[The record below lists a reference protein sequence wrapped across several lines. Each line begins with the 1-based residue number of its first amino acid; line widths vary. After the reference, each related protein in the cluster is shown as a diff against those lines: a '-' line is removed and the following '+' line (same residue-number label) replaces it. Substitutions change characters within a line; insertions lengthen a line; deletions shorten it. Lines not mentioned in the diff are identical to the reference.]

1 MKHETQALHLA
12 KMMQK
17 HTRYPMYE
25 LTLPLITVRSNKL
38 KKLSVDDVLLTGF
51 DRLEFLLIDR
61 DTICANM
68 QLKPMENTHGAE
80 IVYLTEDTIKQ
91 SNSKKYKTL
100 KISLGTVQGKAL
112 EIGSTIDIT
121 HINLEKVTIL
131 SEGKTIAEGSL
142 VNVDEEI
149 AIQIKKVYI

>member
-100 KISLGTVQGKAL
+100 KISLGTVQSKAP

-149 AIQIKKVYI
+149 AIQIKKVN

>member
-17 HTRYPMYE
+17 HTCYPKYE
-25 LTLPLITVRSNKL
+25 LTLPLVTVRSNKL
-38 KKLSVDDVLLTGF
+38 KKLSSDDVLLTGF

-80 IVYLTEDTIKQ
+80 IVYLSEETIKQ

-100 KISLGTVQGKAL
+100 KISFGTVQSKAL

-121 HINLEKVTIL
+121 HVDLEKVSL
-131 SEGKTIAEGSL
+131 VLERKTIAEGSL

-149 AIQIKKVYI
+149 AIQIKKVN